1 MSRPSLTRVD
11 ICANLFELLEKLYER
26 RSTRATTVGRHVPRV
41 SDALRALCSGSIT
54 VDDYLS
60 AKLDLA
66 VEPLQ
71 SLLHPEQIATVR
83 FAVLERI
90 YTEPLWLRV
99 VEELRAAAARRPPG
113 AGDDG
118 R

>member
-1 MSRPSLTRVD
+1 MSPQSRTRVD

-26 RSTRATTVGRHVPRV
+26 RATRAGTIGRHTSPV
-41 SDALRALCSGSIT
+41 SESLRDLCSGSIT
-54 VDDYLS
+54 VDDYLR

-66 VEPLQ
+66 LEPLQ

-90 YTEPLWLRV
+90 YTEPIWLRV
-99 VEELRAAAARRPPG
+99 VEELRAAAARRHPG